1 MNLKKIK
8 EVLRHKKLAPL
19 KKLGQNFL
27 IYPETAARIV
37 HLAGVT
43 AQDTILEL
51 GVGLGT
57 LTGPLSKQAKH
68 VIGLEIDSGIIAWQ
82 NSEGNLAENVTLI
95 HQDLM
100 KADFHELAIQSGGKL
115 KIVANLPYSISNPLL
130 FKLIDNRGD
139 MEWAV
144 LMLQKEVAMRLVA
157 SPSTKEYGIL
167 SVLLGGC
174 AEVRRLL
181 DVGPGQF
188 FPRPKI
194 DSVVVKIQFY
204 PTPARAAVLPEH
216 NENILRQLVKGAFQQ
231 RRKTLVN
238 ALSSAPLL
246 SYSKEEIKQALSQ
259 AGIDHK
265 IRAENLTIE
274 HFVSLCRIL
283 SNRH

>member
-1 MNLKKIK
+1 MNLQQIK
-8 EVLRHKKLAPL
+8 EVLRHKELAPL

-43 AQDTILEL
+43 PQDTILEL

-57 LTGPLSKQAKH
+57 LSEPLSRQAHH

-82 NSEGNLAENVTLI
+82 NSEGNLAKNVTLL
-95 HQDLM
+95 HQDLL
-100 KADFHELAIQSGGKL
+100 KADFHELAKQSGGKL

-130 FKLIDNRGD
+130 FKLMDNRMD

-157 SPSTKEYGIL
+157 SPGTKEYGIL
-167 SVLLGGC
+167 SVLLSGC
-174 AEVRRLL
+174 AEMSRLL
-181 DVGPGQF
+181 NVGPGQF
-188 FPRPKI
+188 YPRPKI
-194 DSVVVKIQFY
+194 DSVVVKIQFH
-204 PTPARAAVLPEH
+204 PQPSRSKALPEH
-216 NENILRQLVKGAFQQ
+216 DEQLLRQLVKGSFQQ

-246 SYSKEEIKQALSQ
+246 SYSKDKIKQALSET
-259 AGIDHK
+259 GIDHK
-265 IRAENLTIE
+265 VRAENLTIE
-274 HFVSLCRIL
+274 HFVSLCRFL
-283 SNRH
+283 SNV

>member
-8 EVLRHKKLAPL
+8 EVLRHKELAPL

-43 AQDTILEL
+43 PQDTILEL

-57 LTGPLSKQAKH
+57 LTEPLSKQAKH
-68 VIGLEIDSGIIAWQ
+68 VIGLEIDSGIITWQ

-130 FKLIDNRGD
+130 FKLIDNRMD

-167 SVLLGGC
+167 SVILAGC
-174 AEVRRLL
+174 ADVSRLL
-181 DVGPGQF
+181 NVGPGQF
-188 FPRPKI
+188 YPRPKI
-194 DSVVVKIQFY
+194 DSVVVKIQFQ
-204 PTPARAAVLPEH
+204 PRPSRSKALPEH
-216 NENILRQLVKGAFQQ
+216 NEKLLRQLVKGAFQQ

-246 SYSKEEIKQALSQ
+246 SYSKDEIKQALSQ

-265 IRAENLTIE
+265 VRAENLTIE
-274 HFVSLCRIL
+274 QFVSLCRFL
-283 SNRH
+283 SVI

>member
-1 MNLKKIK
+1 MNLQKIK

-43 AQDTILEL
+43 SQDTILEL

-57 LTGPLSKQAKH
+57 LSEPLSRQAHH

-82 NSEGNLAENVTLI
+82 NSEGNLAENVTLL
-95 HQDLM
+95 HQDLL
-100 KADFHELAIQSGGKL
+100 KADFHELAQQSGGRL

-130 FKLIDNRGD
+130 FKLMDNRID
-139 MEWAV
+139 MEGAV

-157 SPSTKEYGIL
+157 SPGTKEYGIL
-167 SVLLGGC
+167 SVLLAGC
-174 AEVRRLL
+174 AEVSRLL
-181 DVGPGQF
+181 NVGPGQF
-188 FPRPKI
+188 YPRPKI
-194 DSVVVKIQFY
+194 DSVVVKIKFY
-204 PTPARAAVLPEH
+204 PQPARSKALPEH
-216 NENILRQLVKGAFQQ
+216 DEELLRQLVKGAFQQ

-246 SYSKEEIKQALSQ
+246 SYSKDKIKQVLSETS
-259 AGIDHK
+259 IDHRE
-265 IRAENLTIE
+265 RAENLTIE
-274 HFVSLCRIL
+274 QFVSLCRFL
-283 SNRH
+283 SDI

>member
-8 EVLRHKKLAPL
+8 EVLRHKELAPL

-43 AQDTILEL
+43 PQDTILEL

-57 LTGPLSKQAKH
+57 LTEPLSKQAKH
-68 VIGLEIDSGIIAWQ
+68 VIGLEIDSGIITWQ

-130 FKLIDNRGD
+130 FKLIDNRMD

-167 SVLLGGC
+167 SVILAGC
-174 AEVRRLL
+174 ADVSRLL
-181 DVGPGQF
+181 NVGPGQF
-188 FPRPKI
+188 YPRPKI
-194 DSVVVKIQFY
+194 DSVVVKIQFQ
-204 PTPARAAVLPEH
+204 PRPSRSKALPEH
-216 NENILRQLVKGAFQQ
+216 NEKLLRQLVKGAFQQ

-246 SYSKEEIKQALSQ
+246 SYSKDEIKQALSQ

-265 IRAENLTIE
+265 VRAENLTIE
-274 HFVSLCRIL
+274 QFVSLCRFL
-283 SNRH
+283 SVV

>member
-1 MNLKKIK
+1 MNLQKIK
-8 EVLRHKKLAPL
+8 EVLRHKELAPL

-43 AQDTILEL
+43 PQDTILEL

-57 LTGPLSKQAKH
+57 LSEPLSKQAHH

-82 NSEGNLAENVTLI
+82 NSEGNLAENVTLL
-95 HQDLM
+95 HQDLL
-100 KADFHELAIQSGGKL
+100 KADFHELAKQSGGKL

-130 FKLIDNRGD
+130 FKLMDNRVD

-157 SPSTKEYGIL
+157 SPGTKEYGIL
-167 SVLLGGC
+167 SVLLAGC
-174 AEVRRLL
+174 AKVNRLL

-188 FPRPKI
+188 YPRPKI
-194 DSVVVKIQFY
+194 DSVVVKIQFH
-204 PTPARAAVLPEH
+204 PQPSRSKALPEH
-216 NENILRQLVKGAFQQ
+216 NENLLRQLVKGSFQQ

-246 SYSKEEIKQALSQ
+246 SYNKDKIKQALSQ
-259 AGIDHK
+259 AGIDYK
-265 IRAENLTIE
+265 VRAENLTIE
-274 HFVSLCRIL
+274 QFVSLCRSL
-283 SNRH
+283 SDL